1 MGYAYKCVR
10 RNTATRRGLATLLTV
25 GLLFSFLLAVVLGL
39 MLFVGPVSLPA
50 AVAAVI
56 VIYVVISLG
65 GGMLAL
71 PYIL

>member
-1 MGYAYKCVR
+1 M
-10 RNTATRRGLATLLTV
+10 TV

-56 VIYVVISLG
+56 VINVVISLG
-65 GGMLAL
+65 GGVLAL